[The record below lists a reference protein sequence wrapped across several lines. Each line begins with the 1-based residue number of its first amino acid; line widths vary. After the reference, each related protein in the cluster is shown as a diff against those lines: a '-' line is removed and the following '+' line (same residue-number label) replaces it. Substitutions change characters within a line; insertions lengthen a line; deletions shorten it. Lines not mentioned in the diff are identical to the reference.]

1 MDFIERWLHI
11 SPDGGNGTSEFLIVT
26 VVILTVVSIV
36 AIARRGNFP
45 KNLIEYLEQRGKRE
59 NSDRFDN

>member
-11 SPDGGNGTSEFLIVT
+11 SPDGGSGVSESLILVVIIAVSLIV
-26 VVILTVVSIV
+26 VSL
-36 AIARRGNFP
+36 RTYFPRNF
-45 KNLIEYLEQRGKRE
+45 IEYLEQLGKRE